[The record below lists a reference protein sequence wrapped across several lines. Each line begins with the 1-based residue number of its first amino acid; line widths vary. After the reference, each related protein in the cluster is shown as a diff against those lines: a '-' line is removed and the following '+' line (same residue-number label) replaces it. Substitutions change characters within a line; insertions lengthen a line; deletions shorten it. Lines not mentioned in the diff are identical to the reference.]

1 MDRGESEKL
10 YRLPRDTWG
19 GRNSVPRDLVLNGDC
34 KQKYDLATYVVEKL
48 NPFETYFHI
57 LRNIFSRRNER
68 NKESHIR
75 INIRYTKNTIILA
88 KIKRI

>member
-34 KQKYDLATYVVEKL
+34 KQKYDLATCVVVKF
-48 NPFETYFHI
+48 NPFENSI

-68 NKESHIR
+68 NKESYIR

-88 KIKRI
+88 KMERI